1 MSLNLPYLSRTLSF
15 SLSFSRLSVQRDT
28 VNRVAAPDDY
38 ITQIGISFLHL
49 ADLRQVAVV
58 REREGDG
65 ESEREREKGRK
76 GEHIDRHFPFY
87 LRAKRALL
95 IRLVAR
101 GAKYPSDRRREI
113 KDNDQRLGG
122 GNYFVCVKFLFLHE
136 KIQMPK
142 YELHERII

>member
-1 MSLNLPYLSRTLSF
+1 M
-15 SLSFSRLSVQRDT
+15 QRDT

-49 ADLRQVAVV
+49 ADIRQVAVE
-58 REREGDG
+58 REREG
-65 ESEREREKGRK
+65 ERKRK

-101 GAKYPSDRRREI
+101 EAKYPSDRRREI
-113 KDNDQRLGG
+113 KDNDEREGG
-122 GNYFVCVKFLFLHE
+122 KYFCLCEVFIFT
-136 KIQMPK
+136 
-142 YELHERII
+142 